1 MNESQTKAYEVAV
14 IGHTSLLNSDML
26 ASSLAGDL
34 ANLPRLRTLGMRKGV
49 AFRPFGRPTLQRDT
63 GHDPRRLG
71 DMRFSADSEFP
82 SLSSTTRFLI
92 YLTSALSQFS
102 NHVERLYIDCS
113 ELDEIAPAV
122 MTPAIL
128 RGAYSKIRVLELNVF
143 GPRAVRHKHS
153 ASGLSDKKNSWAQ
166 QLEDIADI
174 PEVRRLTEETFAE
187 PECEKLG
194 SKVVEMLKA
203 MPQLESLA
211 FCISPL
217 RYSPSA
223 KCMFAVDEVGD
234 PLPWGYNWAAFARIA
249 RGVSLGNLTSLK
261 LESIHTTAVLLN
273 TFLQSAAPRLQNLKL
288 RRIMLLS
295 RDLTN
300 GHRTQPL
307 LPWRLVFSTL
317 AIDYPRLSSIF
328 FEALAVW
335 KDQNVFF
342 DNNAEAFDD
351 TEWDADEHDREVLQ
365 KLGACI
371 PAHTSYAVEALGDE
385 AVQRKLRN
393 ITKRHWYKVKSETTI
408 IPREDLWYSDT
419 SDEEL

>member
-1 MNESQTKAYEVAV
+1 
-14 IGHTSLLNSDML
+14 
-26 ASSLAGDL
+26 
-34 ANLPRLRTLGMRKGV
+34 
-49 AFRPFGRPTLQRDT
+49 
-63 GHDPRRLG
+63 
-71 DMRFSADSEFP
+71 
-82 SLSSTTRFLI
+82 
-92 YLTSALSQFS
+92 
-102 NHVERLYIDCS
+102 
-113 ELDEIAPAV
+113 
-122 MTPAIL
+122 
-128 RGAYSKIRVLELNVF
+128 
-143 GPRAVRHKHS
+143 
-153 ASGLSDKKNSWAQ
+153 
-166 QLEDIADI
+166 LEDIADI

-317 AIDYPRLSSIF
+317 AIDYPKLSSIF

-371 PAHTSYAVEALGDE
+371 PAHTSYAVEALGDD